1 MHQHT
6 KGVVDI
12 ILLVLLEIYCSLQ
25 QWKNFENLSR
35 IDKVIANK
43 SGVRF
48 FWTTLYMCTTR
59 VLLLPF
65 SQERI

>member
-25 QWKNFENLSR
+25 Q
-35 IDKVIANK
+35 
-43 SGVRF
+43 
-48 FWTTLYMCTTR
+48 
-59 VLLLPF
+59 
-65 SQERI
+65 